1 MPKPPDWSEGRRA
14 ILRQWMQDQERGPS
28 WVARHLGYSREYIA
42 NVLRGQ
48 YPFTDKLARSCREHL
63 GINFGYVGPEDEA
76 ECQPADVVLVGA
88 EAHAGSERALRRAH

>member
-1 MPKPPDWSEGRRA
+1 MPTPHDRSEGRRA

-48 YPFTDKLARSCREHL
+48 YPFTDKLARACREHL
-63 GINFGYVGPEDEA
+63 EIDFGYVGTDEEA
-76 ECQPADVVLVGA
+76 ESAPAGVALVGA
-88 EAHAGSERALRRAH
+88 